1 MFAYVDTRA
10 FKPVRQKFEAFLR
23 SAIAFAG
30 RKGVELRYEVVGI
43 RERGLTVTDRDD
55 PKGFRLAYSLVMDM
69 PDDGIPEDAQPV
81 SDIIY
86 AGLRDAVWNT
96 ACRDIED
103 LEDCFVVRL
112 QDKNDPSIVH
122 ECQVSLIMRDVAG
135 RVLYRYQDT
144 YNGGYTFVPIEGSED
159 FDGKLDR
166 VHETLDDPFKTIRR
180 ACKLKMNES
189 PLRSVAVIYSE
200 SILDILKGME

>member
-69 PDDGIPEDAQPV
+69 PDDGIPEDV
-81 SDIIY
+81 
-86 AGLRDAVWNT
+86 
-96 ACRDIED
+96 
-103 LEDCFVVRL
+103 
-112 QDKNDPSIVH
+112 
-122 ECQVSLIMRDVAG
+122 
-135 RVLYRYQDT
+135 
-144 YNGGYTFVPIEGSED
+144 
-159 FDGKLDR
+159 
-166 VHETLDDPFKTIRR
+166 
-180 ACKLKMNES
+180 
-189 PLRSVAVIYSE
+189 
-200 SILDILKGME
+200 